1 MRARWLVTA
10 VSIASLAV
18 GVSACGGGGGGGGP
32 TAKIS
37 GTSLTVYSSLPEQ
50 GASGD
55 QAKAIENGAKL
66 EILMTIDDPDTFNQP
81 WQALRQYDRVNRT
94 FVENPCSE
102 NNLSP
107 FGIDYGTPVA
117 EKADF

>member
-1 MRARWLVTA
+1 CTRPPENAVACGLPRVHGWEYDPARLGTPKEERTLRARWLVTA

-66 EILMTIDDPDTFNQP
+66 AVQSRGGKVGKYSIT
-81 WQALRQYDRVNRT
+81 Y
-94 FVENPCSE
+94 NP
-102 NNLSP
+102 L
-107 FGIDYGTPVA
+107 DA
-117 EKADF
+117 